1 MFKSLRFSTGQ
12 IFASLLLSLAGSGM
26 MIAQVKTA
34 EISFQS
40 VANFLKM
47 PDNIY
52 LGEVVGVA
60 TNSKG
65 NIFIYTRSGTVTVT
79 EGTAYP
85 YERGSSRLFEFD
97 ANGNYVREIAPG
109 LYGFTFGQNV
119 RIDPQDNIWVVDDGS
134 NMVIKFDP
142 EGRVVMTM
150 GRKPESIKVPVVLFA
165 PAKGGQIGKG
175 AVTDVFRGPTDV
187 AWDAVGN
194 IFISDGR
201 VNARVAKFNKY
212 GSFLKS
218 WGWKGTAPGQFDTP
232 HSIATDASGNVYVAD
247 LGNKRIQVFDNNGE
261 FKTQFTNVGAPA
273 AICISPGA
281 HQYLFSSNSNDP
293 TTMDN
298 GEIYKMQLD
307 GRIVG
312 KFGRAGKLLKEFGT
326 VNTIDCRT
334 PNQLLVGE
342 ITNWRVQKL
351 ILAAK

>member
-1 MFKSLRFSTGQ
+1 M
-12 IFASLLLSLAGSGM
+12 
-26 MIAQVKTA
+26 AQVKIP

-52 LGEVVGVA
+52 LGEVAGVA
-60 TNSKG
+60 RNSKG
-65 NIFIYTRSGTVTVT
+65 NIFVYTRSGTVAVT

-97 ANGNYVREIAPG
+97 ANGNFAREIAPG
-109 LYGFTFGQNV
+109 LYGFTFAQNV
-119 RIDPQDNIWVVDDGS
+119 RIDAQDDIWVVDDGS
-134 NMVIKFDP
+134 NMVIKFNP
-142 EGRVVMTM
+142 EGRVMMTM
-150 GRKPESIKVPVVLFA
+150 GRKPESIRVPVVLSA
-165 PAKGGQIGKG
+165 PAAAKGGQIGKG
-175 AVTDVFRGPTDV
+175 AVSDVFRGPTDV
-187 AWDAVGN
+187 AWDAAGN
-194 IFISDGR
+194 IFVADGR
-201 VNARVAKFNKY
+201 LNARVAKFNKY

-218 WGWKGTAPGQFDTP
+218 WGWKGTAPGEFDTP
-232 HSIATDASGNVYVAD
+232 HSIATDANGNVYVAD
-247 LGNKRIQVFDNNGE
+247 QGNKRIQVFDNGGE
-261 FKTQFTNVGAPA
+261 FKTQITKVGAPA
-273 AICISPGA
+273 AICISAGA

-298 GEIYKMQLD
+298 GEIYKVELD

-326 VNTIDCRT
+326 VNTIDCRN

-351 ILAAK
+351 ILAAN